1 MVYGQPYDVRWMT
14 KRSRPRHWYGW
25 RERTLDQFLAT
36 ANSNKGNAALLLQCY
51 FGHTPRHSRIDR
63 SIILFF
69 FFPSIKRSF
78 FLSFSFNL
86 SLITIIPLSWINIDL
101 YHALFPLLLFLFSRI
116 RSFLLLYFFP
126 SNFNCVYKIKE
137 RTNSLWLNHAQIIR
151 VHDRTLVCTTWK
163 KKK

>member
-86 SLITIIPLSWINIDL
+86 SLITIIPLSWINR
-101 YHALFPLLLFLFSRI
+101 FVSRI
-116 RSFLLLYFFP
+116 ISSLIISILSYTFIPFIIFLPFKLPL
-126 SNFNCVYKIKE
+126 CI
-137 RTNSLWLNHAQIIR
+137 
-151 VHDRTLVCTTWK
+151 
-163 KKK
+163 

>member
-1 MVYGQPYDVRWMT
+1 MYVGWLKGRGPVIDTDGESALWT
-14 KRSRPRHWYGW
+14 NSSRQLTQINSGERGVTTSVLLRPHTAAQSHWPINYS
-25 RERTLDQFLAT
+25 L
-36 ANSNKGNAALLLQCY
+36 
-51 FGHTPRHSRIDR
+51 
-63 SIILFF
+63 F